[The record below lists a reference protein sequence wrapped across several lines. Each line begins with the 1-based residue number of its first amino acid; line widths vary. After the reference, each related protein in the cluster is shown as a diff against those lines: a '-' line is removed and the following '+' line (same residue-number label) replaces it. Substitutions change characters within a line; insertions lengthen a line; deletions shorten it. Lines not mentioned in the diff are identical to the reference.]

1 LLVTCAHIAPGCAV
15 LGCAVLQQLVGRI
28 ERANRN
34 TEKSEEVENLDA
46 ENRAMRKLLLC
57 SVCDQRQKNVVITKC
72 YHMFCNVCTDSA
84 LAARNRQCP
93 SCGHKYNQS
102 DVKPFY
108 FT

>member
-1 LLVTCAHIAPGCAV
+1 MWLWCCVWAHNVSCCPACA
-15 LGCAVLQQLVGRI
+15 LQQLAGRLD
-28 ERANRN
+28 RVHRN
-34 TEKSEEVENLDA
+34 TEKNEEVEILEA
-46 ENRAMRKLLLC
+46 ENKAMRKLLVC

-93 SCGHKYNQS
+93 SCGHKYNS
-102 DVKPFY
+102 TDVKPFY